1 MNCQNC
7 EYPIL
12 PSDEKCPHCGAV
24 PLRRRVTFGA
34 RREDFVLTRE
44 DEPFELGDV
53 AQAEDWQTSVEQKPE
68 PARTAA
74 EPARSSTPEVHWG
87 GFFRRGCRVRARC
100 RGYFGAF
107 NHHVFY
113 VLCRLQ
119 GRVVGPWTDTELG
132 AFDALFYVVYLG
144 MDRFGHSL
152 FRDLS
157 RDRRKDHRQVA
168 VGTSSGSRREKR
180 RHLSP
185 GFSTLD
191 WNGWL
196 CSRIVRFPVD
206 SVEPR
211 EERMA
216 RLFGPYLGN
225 QRLVKNRRNELCRR

>member
-1 MNCQNC
+1 MRNVR
-7 EYPIL
+7 I
-12 PSDEKCPHCGAV
+12 AV
-24 PLRRRVTFGA
+24 LCRCAGGSRSEPDGKISFSLVKTNPLSLATSRRQKTGKLRLN
-34 RREDFVLTRE
+34 RSQSQREPPPNRLDHRL
-44 DEPFELGDV
+44 
-53 AQAEDWQTSVEQKPE
+53 QKFIGVVFP
-68 PARTAA
+68 PR
-74 EPARSSTPEVHWG
+74 
-87 GFFRRGCRVRARC
+87 FRVRARC

-119 GRVVGPWTDTELG
+119 GRVVGPWTDIELG

-144 MDRFGHSL
+144 MDRFSHSL

-157 RDRRKDHRQVA
+157 RDRRKDYRQVA
-168 VGTSSGSRREKR
+168 IGTSSGSRREKR